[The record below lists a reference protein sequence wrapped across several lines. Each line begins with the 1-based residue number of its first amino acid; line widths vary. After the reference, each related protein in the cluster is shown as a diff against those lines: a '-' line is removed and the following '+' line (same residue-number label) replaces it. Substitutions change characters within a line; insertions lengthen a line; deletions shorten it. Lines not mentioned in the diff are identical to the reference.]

1 MDINKKKY
9 ISPYNGE
16 LVRRK
21 VSNKYFTNL
30 IDFLYQ
36 VKIYSCPELSINIV
50 PYVDVASFVFH
61 FEDYIEGYKEPLV
74 AFFRKSSTSR
84 EELEAY
90 HNLFKAYLSSD
101 KKMTIQRAMDILD
114 PPDYKEEKEEKD
126 SSLNGFE
133 RLPWNIPAKY
143 FDDNQEGKKYD
154 NGKPMAGTLTDVFS
168 RALMAVGACIEFG
181 THKYPDPKNW
191 QLVDNGIKR
200 YRDAMIRHLLKYNA
214 GIDKDEET
222 KLPHL
227 AHMAWNALAILELYM
242 QEHKDEL
249 DKEIFK

>member
-1 MDINKKKY
+1 MIIDKSNLIIKETYSEALQDIFNTVLGYKKIALAQSCQGYGCILATESKSYFIPDTAKNAKALKY
-9 ISPYNGE
+9 LKE
-16 LVRRK
+16 LFYKPRK
-21 VSNKYFTNL
+21 VKNLTVGGLKRYLDYVRKRAFKNKGE
-30 IDFLYQ
+30 FL
-36 VKIYSCPELSINIV
+36 SDCPCK
-50 PYVDVASFVFH
+50 
-61 FEDYIEGYKEPLV
+61 KEN
-74 AFFRKSSTSR
+74 
-84 EELEAY
+84 E
-90 HNLFKAYLSSD
+90 
-101 KKMTIQRAMDILD
+101 
-114 PPDYKEEKEEKD
+114 
-126 SSLNGFE
+126 SLNQYHPDGVDYD
-133 RLPWNIPAKY
+133 LT
-143 FDDNQEGKKYD
+143 DDGTGKKYD

-200 YRDAMIRHLLKYNA
+200 YRDAMVRHLLKYNA

>member
-1 MDINKKKY
+1 MAINYYQNPEPQKLAFQRYNKKTFSNLLD
-9 ISPYNGE
+9 IFTFILSPTVKKE
-16 LVRRK
+16 DRK
-21 VSNKYFTNL
+21 KEKLLNSYHP
-30 IDFLYQ
+30 DG
-36 VKIYSCPELSINIV
+36 
-50 PYVDVASFVFH
+50 VDY
-61 FEDYIEGYKEPLV
+61 DL
-74 AFFRKSSTSR
+74 T
-84 EELEAY
+84 
-90 HNLFKAYLSSD
+90 
-101 KKMTIQRAMDILD
+101 
-114 PPDYKEEKEEKD
+114 
-126 SSLNGFE
+126 
-133 RLPWNIPAKY
+133 
-143 FDDNQEGKKYD
+143 DDGTGKKYD
-154 NGKPMAGTLTDVFS
+154 NGKPMVGTLTDVFS
-168 RALMAVGACIEFG
+168 RALMAVGACIEYG

>member
-1 MDINKKKY
+1 MDIDYYQTPEQQKLAFQRYSKKNFW
-9 ISPYNGE
+9 S
-16 LVRRK
+16 L
-21 VSNKYFTNL
+21 L
-30 IDFLYQ
+30 
-36 VKIYSCPELSINIV
+36 
-50 PYVDVASFVFH
+50 
-61 FEDYIEGYKEPLV
+61 
-74 AFFRKSSTSR
+74 
-84 EELEAY
+84 
-90 HNLFKAYLSSD
+90 NLFTIVNLYWGGKVRFSCRMEPKDRFSFTFIAGSELLTMSLDAYNSD
-101 KKMTIQRAMDILD
+101 ERITANRIFEGWIKNEICTVRDALDFILD
-114 PPDYKEEKEEKD
+114 TTTEPKEKPSNEGQPID
-126 SSLNGFE
+126 NNYDLT
-133 RLPWNIPAKY
+133 
-143 FDDNQEGKKYD
+143 DDGTGKKYD

-200 YRDAMIRHLLKYNA
+200 YRDAMVRHLLKYNA

>member
-1 MDINKKKY
+1 MDIDK
-9 ISPYNGE
+9 S
-16 LVRRK
+16 
-21 VSNKYFTNL
+21 NL
-30 IDFLYQ
+30 II
-36 VKIYSCPELSINIV
+36 KETYSEALQDIFNTV
-50 PYVDVASFVFH
+50 L
-61 FEDYIEGYKEPLV
+61 GYKKIALV
-74 AFFRKSSTSR
+74 QSCQRYGHILATESKVYFIPDNAKNAKVLKYLEKLFYKPRRVKNPTVGGLKRYLGYVRKRAFK
-84 EELEAY
+84 
-90 HNLFKAYLSSD
+90 N
-101 KKMTIQRAMDILD
+101 
-114 PPDYKEEKEEKD
+114 KEEFLSDCPSEKENV
-126 SSLNGFE
+126 SLKNYHPDGIDYD
-133 RLPWNIPAKY
+133 LT
-143 FDDNQEGKKYD
+143 DDGTGKKYD

-168 RALMAVGACIEFG
+168 RALLAVGACIEFG

>member
-1 MDINKKKY
+1 MDISKKKY
-9 ISPYNGE
+9 ISCYNKKM
-16 LVRRK
+16 VVK
-21 VSNKYFTNL
+21 KISNKYFTNL

-36 VKIYSCPELSINIV
+36 VKLYSCPELSINIV
-50 PYVDVASFVFH
+50 PFVDVAKFVFH

-74 AFFRKSSTSR
+74 AFFRKSSISQ

-90 HNLFKAYLSSD
+90 HNLFKAYMSLD
-101 KKMTIQRAMDILD
+101 KKMTIQRATDILT
-114 PPDYKEEKEEKD
+114 PPDCNVEKEED
-126 SSLNGFE
+126 SSLNNFE

-143 FDDNQEGKKYD
+143 FDANQEGKKYD

-200 YRDAMIRHLLKYNA
+200 YRDAMVRHLLKYNA

-222 KLPHL
+222 GLPHL

-249 DKEIFK
+249 DKEIFR